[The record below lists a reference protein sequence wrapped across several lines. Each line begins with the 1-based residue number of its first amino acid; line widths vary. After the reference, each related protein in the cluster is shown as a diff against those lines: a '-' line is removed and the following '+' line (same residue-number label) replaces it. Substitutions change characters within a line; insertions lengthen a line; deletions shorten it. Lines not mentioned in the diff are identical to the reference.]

1 MFVVPVKREGTLLLL
16 VCVMILN
23 PWYIAGL
30 IDGEGCFCINISKH
44 KTKKLGYDPRLE
56 FEVEMII
63 EDEPLLRKLQKA
75 LGCGHIY
82 ILNYE
87 RYGWRPHVK
96 YAVKSH
102 KDIQTKVIPFFKKYK
117 LQGKKAKDF
126 NFFCQGSEIFE
137 KGEHLT
143 LKGIE
148 KLREI
153 QSKMNLR
160 RKLEQSSARV
170 RENRAPGGD

>member
-1 MFVVPVKREGTLLLL
+1 MS
-16 VCVMILN
+16 LN

-44 KTKKLGYDPRLE
+44 KTKKLGFDPRLM

-63 EDEPLLRKLQKA
+63 EDKPLLEKLQKA
-75 LGCGHIY
+75 LDCGHIY
-82 ILNYE
+82 VLNYE

-96 YAVKSH
+96 FAVKSH
-102 KDIQTKVIPFFKKYK
+102 KEIKEKIIPFFKKYK

-126 NFFCQGSEIFE
+126 EFFCQASKIFW
-137 KGEHLT
+137 KKEHLT
-143 LKGIE
+143 LQGINR
-148 KLREI
+148 LREI

-160 RKLEQSSARV
+160 RKLK
-170 RENRAPGGD
+170 